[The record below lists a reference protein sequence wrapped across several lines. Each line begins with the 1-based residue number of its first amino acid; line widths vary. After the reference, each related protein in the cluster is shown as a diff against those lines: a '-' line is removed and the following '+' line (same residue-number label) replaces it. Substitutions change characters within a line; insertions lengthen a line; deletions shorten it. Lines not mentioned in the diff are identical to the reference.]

1 MDNWLGLYNII
12 PSCVTLTPSPATSE
26 SGSGKDK
33 HTDNYT
39 ATDTL
44 THRGHA
50 PRVSLPLEIGTSMS
64 DYIDEYGDEI
74 ESVEAS
80 LAHALEIVAT
90 AKEKLQQDN
99 PRWVVRNLPG
109 IRSLLDAS
117 MSEVRGIVRS
127 LESDTNK

>member
-1 MDNWLGLYNII
+1 
-12 PSCVTLTPSPATSE
+12 
-26 SGSGKDK
+26 
-33 HTDNYT
+33 
-39 ATDTL
+39 
-44 THRGHA
+44 
-50 PRVSLPLEIGTSMS
+50 MS